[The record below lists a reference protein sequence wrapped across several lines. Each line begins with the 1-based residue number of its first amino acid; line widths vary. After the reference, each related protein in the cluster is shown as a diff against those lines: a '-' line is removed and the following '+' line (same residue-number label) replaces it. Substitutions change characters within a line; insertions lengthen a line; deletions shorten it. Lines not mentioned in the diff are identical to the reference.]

1 MFNNLG
7 NVFNFFVTCYSK
19 NKQLKINRSWTLIF
33 CLSLYIVKF
42 VSHVSKKKKQTI
54 RRCHVKTEVTETKLA
69 KSWWTFKTADNV
81 FSDIR
86 LQIMLG
92 FGVRSVR

>member
-1 MFNNLG
+1 M
-7 NVFNFFVTCYSK
+7 
-19 NKQLKINRSWTLIF
+19 
-33 CLSLYIVKF
+33 KF
-42 VSHVSKKKKQTI
+42 VSHVSKKKKKQTI
-54 RRCHVKTEVTETKLA
+54 RRCLVKTEVTETKLA

-81 FSDIR
+81 FNDIR